1 MVCFYV
7 QFQKAAKASTTEM
20 KNEEKKKNL
29 NPIFELLIQFTTR
42 RRHKHDWDYSSL
54 LTTFAF
60 VSHIMYSPVHYIV
73 CWWFFMLKILCAVCF
88 RSYITFYIKREK
100 HLMVMLYPMKYTV
113 VRIVI
118 HIKIKP
124 FPQYSNSKRILYTEN
139 FP

>member
-1 MVCFYV
+1 MYPYGCKCWYTLVWFYIYT
-7 QFQKAAKASTTEM
+7 QFRKAAKASTTEM

-100 HLMVMLYPMKYTV
+100 HLMVMLYPILLGSHCYT
-113 VRIVI
+113 
-118 HIKIKP
+118 
-124 FPQYSNSKRILYTEN
+124 YKR
-139 FP
+139 